1 MALVELHIR
10 EKIIWESFKSQKQL
24 NVAILKFISDNKI
37 DKIVFKGDPYDL
49 NYKLLKKILSGG
61 SKDGDDKKEDSP
73 LVYNGDYRG
82 AFRKIIKMTN
92 YDPLCIIYKVPA
104 EKEDKEV

>member
-10 EKIIWESFKSQKQL
+10 DKIIWESFKSQKLL
-24 NVAILKFISDNKI
+24 NEAILKFIVNNKI
-37 DKIVFKGDPYDL
+37 DKIIFKGDPYDL

-61 SKDGDDKKEDSP
+61 SSKDDEKREDSP
-73 LVYNGDYRG
+73 LVFDGDYRG

-92 YDPLCIIYKVPA
+92 YDPLCIIYKA
-104 EKEDKEV
+104 YEK